1 MTAGRSGPRT
11 SVEFLMWDNRCL
23 KATHTEFQRVFE
35 EAMQLLE
42 GDRFTPI
49 RAAGPE
55 GDHKADGVL
64 DKGRVVFQV
73 YSPNEIG
80 AAKTRSKV
88 AKDLPGAV
96 EHWDDVIEE
105 WVFVY
110 NRRVERGVSP
120 LVVHILNDFED
131 EYPEVAIRLMNE
143 GDLWNRLRDKLSPTE
158 RAEVLGP
165 AMDGWEG
172 AFIPESDDPSEHS
185 KDLERSRVV
194 ILQPLDQPIDPTAV
208 MEALEPEVPFGPAY
222 RLVWDRAL
230 GWEEMA
236 KKQRER
242 VDALLERAGH
252 QVARVAVFSQAPIPL
267 AIQLGWVL
275 SDRVDV
281 NAFQYHRDRKSWR
294 WDSEV
299 DADDVDRAI
308 RVEGFPDSPEDDV
321 SDVCIRVSLS
331 AVVSDADIEG
341 ARPDGAVTVDVSVE
355 DPDVMWLR
363 HPVQVRDLHGMFR
376 EVWKCIRRKFPE
388 VERLHVFY
396 AGPAPGA
403 LALGRSFNPRMNS
416 PLLLYEYDRNQTP
429 RYSYALTI
437 RG

>member
-1 MTAGRSGPRT
+1 MSAGKPGPRT

-73 YSPNEIG
+73 YSPNELG
-80 AAKTRSKV
+80 AAKTRAKV
-88 AKDLPGAV
+88 EKDLPGAV
-96 EHWDDVIEE
+96 EYWDNVIEE

-110 NRRVERGVSP
+110 NRRVERGVVP
-120 LVVHILNDFED
+120 QVVHILNVLDE
-131 EYPEVAIRLMNE
+131 EYPGIAIRSMND
-143 GDLWNRLRDKLSPTE
+143 GDLWNRLRDELSPTE

-165 AMDGWEG
+165 AVDGWEG
-172 AFIPESDDPSEHS
+172 AFVPESDDLNEHFE
-185 KDLERSRVV
+185 DLERLRVV

-208 MEALEPEVPFGPAY
+208 MKALEPEVAFGPPY
-222 RLVWDRAL
+222 RLISDRAL
-230 GWEEMA
+230 GWEEIA

-242 VDALLERAGH
+242 VDALLEQTKEHA
-252 QVARVAVFSQAPIPL
+252 ARVAVFSQAPIPL
-267 AIQLGWVL
+267 AVQLGSVL
-275 SDRVDV
+275 SDRVDAKV
-281 NAFQYHRDRKSWR
+281 FQYHRDRRSWR

-299 DADDVDRAI
+299 NADDVDRAI

-321 SDVCIRVSLS
+321 SDVCIRVSIS

-341 ARPDGAVTVDVSVE
+341 ARPDGAVTVDLSVE
-355 DPDVMWLR
+355 APDVMWLR
-363 HPVQVRDLHGMFR
+363 HPVQVRDLHGVFK
-376 EVWKCIRRKFPE
+376 EAWKDIRRTFPE
-388 VERLHVFY
+388 VERIHVFY
-396 AGPAPGA
+396 AGPTPGA
-403 LALGRSFNPRMNS
+403 LALGRSFNPRMNA
-416 PLLLYEYDRNQTP
+416 PLVVYEYDRNQSP
-429 RYSYALTI
+429 RYDYALTI
-437 RG
+437 GG